1 VTDGAARRRLRIRM
15 DDDPGLAW
23 DIEPDEVPTAGPAS
37 GGSGF
42 GAVVELAV
50 TAADRAAG
58 IRRFEVT
65 LDGWRFRATVEDADR
80 ARLRERAAGEQTARH
95 HHGPHIVSAPMTGR
109 VVRLWIAEGDTV
121 EAGQRL
127 LAIEAMKMENEVR
140 SPRAGVVTS
149 IAVAVDDS
157 VEHGDELV
165 EVR

>member
-1 VTDGAARRRLRIRM
+1 VIDRAARRRLRIGIDADPRLSWDVGP
-15 DDDPGLAW
+15 DD
-23 DIEPDEVPTAGPAS
+23 VTTADGTPGPAS
-37 GGSGF
+37 LES
-42 GAVVELAV
+42 VRELAV
-50 TAADRAAG
+50 PAVDRAAG

-65 LDGWRFRATVEDADR
+65 LDGWRFSATVEAEER
-80 ARLRERAAGEQTARH
+80 ARLRERAVQGPVARL
-95 HHGPHIVSAPMTGR
+95 HHGPHVVSAPMTGR

-140 SPRAGVVTS
+140 SPRAGIVTS

-157 VEHGDELV
+157 VEHGDDLV